1 VLVNDKRKVLAL
13 AGVLAATVLT
23 GGAAI
28 LGMTHAS
35 THAAAAPAAVVQPV
49 QPSAPQQWEEAD

>member
-1 VLVNDKRKVLAL
+1 VNDKRKVLAL

-28 LGMTHAS
+28 LGMTNTS
-35 THAAAAPAAVVQPV
+35 TQAAATPAAVVQAV

>member
-1 VLVNDKRKVLAL
+1 MNDKRKVLAL

-28 LGMTHAS
+28 LGMTHTS
-35 THAAAAPAAVVQPV
+35 TPAARAPAAVVQPV
-49 QPSAPQQWEEAD
+49 QTSAPQQWEEAD

>member
-1 VLVNDKRKVLAL
+1 MNDKRKTLTL

-28 LGMTHAS
+28 LGMTHAP
-35 THAAAAPAAVVQPV
+35 TPAVAAPAASVQPL
-49 QPSAPQQWEEAD
+49 QQSASHQWEEAD

>member
-1 VLVNDKRKVLAL
+1 VNDKRKVLAL

-28 LGMTHAS
+28 LGMTHTS
-35 THAAAAPAAVVQPV
+35 TQPAATPAAVVQAV

>member
-1 VLVNDKRKVLAL
+1 MNDRRKVLAL
-13 AGVLAATVLT
+13 AGVLSATVLT

-35 THAAAAPAAVVQPV
+35 TPAAAAPAAFVQPV
-49 QPSAPQQWEEAD
+49 QQSAPQQQWEEAD

>member
-1 VLVNDKRKVLAL
+1 VLVNDKRKALAL

-28 LGMTHAS
+28 LGMTHAP
-35 THAAAAPAAVVQPV
+35 TLAAAAPAAAVQPL
-49 QPSAPQQWEEAD
+49 QQSAPHQWEEVD

>member
-1 VLVNDKRKVLAL
+1 MNDKRKTLTL

-28 LGMTHAS
+28 LGMTHSS
-35 THAAAAPAAVVQPV
+35 TPAAAAPAAVVQPV
-49 QPSAPQQWEEAD
+49 QTSAPHQWEEAD